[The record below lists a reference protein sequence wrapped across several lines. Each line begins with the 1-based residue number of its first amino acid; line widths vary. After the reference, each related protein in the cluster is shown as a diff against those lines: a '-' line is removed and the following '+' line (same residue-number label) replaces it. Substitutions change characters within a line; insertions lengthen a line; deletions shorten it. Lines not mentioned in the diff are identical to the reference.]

1 MKLKMPNNKEISYIN
16 SKISNFKSNYC
27 HICKEYGHD
36 VSICNYNLKNPKRN
50 KNIHKNKS
58 FTKSKKKQFNNKN
71 RNRKYI
77 GNLEYESDS
86 SKDDISFNDI
96 KPMFK
101 KGIENIEMPEEM
113 DNKVNSVNT
122 IEVLHDYNNN
132 KNNNK
137 EEEVI
142 WTYDIG
148 CSEHMTY
155 DKNILKNFYKLDI
168 KMKCA
173 NNTICNFEGR
183 DTFEGMINGNYIKLN
198 DVYYSPNINK
208 NLISGIKLAK
218 EGYSCKIKNKG
229 ENIILY
235 LKAEENKKGKFFHL
249 IT

>member
-1 MKLKMPNNKEISYIN
+1 MIKEIENKEN
-16 SKISNFKSNYC
+16 S
-27 HICKEYGHD
+27 
-36 VSICNYNLKNPKRN
+36 L
-50 KNIHKNKS
+50 
-58 FTKSKKKQFNNKN
+58 
-71 RNRKYI
+71 
-77 GNLEYESDS
+77 
-86 SKDDISFNDI
+86 
-96 KPMFK
+96 
-101 KGIENIEMPEEM
+101 
-113 DNKVNSVNT
+113 NT
-122 IEVLHDYNNN
+122 IDVPHDYD
-132 KNNNK
+132 KNHK
-137 EEEVI
+137 EDEEII
-142 WTYDIG
+142 WTYDNE

-155 DKNILKNFYKLDI
+155 DKNILKNFNKLDI